1 MENQNIKA
9 GMLKGEVM
17 SDKLKDALN
26 EAEKNKK
33 KEKPKMLPE
42 LHALDD
48 RIEEFIQKLEDK
60 INAVKDNPIFV
71 KKAFALLGDM
81 SKEYSEFIAALRAI
95 VNAVDRKGMSL
106 PKEKPLSRVRDVNA
120 RHRDPEDDTPPPPEE
135 GAIPP
140 PEGGLPP
147 KGVKEAL
154 TFEKKKGIKNH
165 NIREALDEV
174 KKTHKALDF
183 MMDQMSNDENSTD
196 AEMILHIAKETGNP
210 VGQVSKMVKSERK
223 KFMDGVIRQ
232 KEGRKIVSKYFSSG
246 W

>member
-1 MENQNIKA
+1 
-9 GMLKGEVM
+9 M
-17 SDKLKDALN
+17 SDKLKEMLS
-26 EAEKNKK
+26 EAKKGK
-33 KEKPKMLPE
+33 KEKTKMLPE

-48 RIEEFIQKLEDK
+48 KIEDFIQKLEGK
-60 INAVKDNPIFV
+60 INAVIDNPIFV

-81 SKEYSEFIAALRAI
+81 SKEYSEFIAALRSI

-106 PKEKPLSRVRDVNA
+106 PKEKPMSRVRDVNA
-120 RHRDPEDDTPPPPEE
+120 RHRDPEDEVAPPPED
-135 GAIPP
+135 GAMP
-140 PEGGLPP
+140 PEDGAMPP

-154 TFEKKKGIKNH
+154 TFEYKKKITTNE

-210 VGQVSKMVKSERK
+210 IGQVSKMVKSERT
-223 KFMDGVIRQ
+223 KFMGGVIRK
-232 KEGRKIVSKYFSSG
+232 KEGRKIVRKYFSSG